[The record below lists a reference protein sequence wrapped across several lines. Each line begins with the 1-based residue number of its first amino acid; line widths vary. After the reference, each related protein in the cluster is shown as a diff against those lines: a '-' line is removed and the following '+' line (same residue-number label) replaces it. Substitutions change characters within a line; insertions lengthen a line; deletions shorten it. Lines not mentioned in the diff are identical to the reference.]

1 MYFIFNFKQKK
12 SEFKINCFALTYGLL
27 TGVILGLFQLLNT
40 KAIATID
47 AGLLFPI
54 YNGGTLVLTTII
66 GVFLFKDRLRIKQ
79 IASIIV
85 GIFGI
90 ILINL

>member
-1 MYFIFNFKQKK
+1 MNR
-12 SEFKINCFALTYGLL
+12 FALTYGFL
-27 TGVILGLFQLLNT
+27 TGVILGIFQILNT

-47 AGLLFPI
+47 AGLLFPV
-54 YNGGTLVLTTII
+54 YNGGTLVLATIM
-66 GVFLFKDRLRIKQ
+66 GVFLFKDKLSRKQ

-85 GIFGI
+85 GIIGI